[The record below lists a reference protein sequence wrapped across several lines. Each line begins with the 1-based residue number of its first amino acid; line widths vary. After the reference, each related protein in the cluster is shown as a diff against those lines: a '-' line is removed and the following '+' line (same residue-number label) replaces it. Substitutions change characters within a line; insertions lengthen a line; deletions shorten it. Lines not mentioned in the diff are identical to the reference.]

1 MMGFLA
7 PWMLLGA
14 LTAAIPIA
22 LHLIQ
27 RHKPV
32 VVHWAA
38 MDFLL
43 QSIRETRSASRLRD
57 MILLAC
63 RVLLLALAA
72 FALSRP
78 LFGWFSGSGPVD
90 LALLLDIS
98 GSMATSESTPEGPR
112 TRLELLKTEAALL
125 LQSLPAGSR
134 VRMLPFGDGADTGQG
149 SPEGTD
155 PAAAQ
160 ELLSGLQQT
169 SLGTR
174 LEPALDLA
182 GALLRQSDMSNKK
195 VWIVSDAPASV
206 WTTASGALRTL
217 SANLPGATFGW
228 SRLGKAPAS
237 HIQMLDSSPEGGLLL
252 ANVRQPW
259 RVRIRNNGTETAR
272 AITVRLAI
280 DRAGGSSPST
290 PSSNPDPIDSPSSHN
305 TPDEIS
311 VAELAPGQERV
322 LHLEALLPA
331 GRLGLIATAFWA
343 NERWPGDG
351 QLASVVEAR
360 APKRV
365 LIVEKPFSPD
375 MAEGS
380 GFFLE
385 QALQALAG
393 DTPGSGISPNT
404 TQNNLEIIR
413 CRPTDLDTALLANLD
428 MVFLAGISPVSLPEE
443 KAAQLLNWCQAG
455 KLLVAWGPFQAQNNT
470 PSTPPGSPWGSLF
483 TDTAPA
489 RTLATPS
496 VPNVSRASG
505 FLAPFAQPPLD
516 QLGRLALRRLHPAP
530 EESQTEGPP
539 TEASAKKNSANSDC
553 LLKASSG
560 EPLVRRHSL
569 GRGEVIRLDLGV
581 DPADSDLVLSAI
593 FPPLV
598 GALASQADTVA
609 LAGHNLP
616 AGTLPASLGLDTGLL
631 STGPS
636 GLLRSNLN
644 TAQTNQAKAWRQAG
658 IWHLEENSIPVPNAI
673 WAIRG
678 GVNEG
683 DDLEPAAPSLAKD
696 SSGGVLMVTEGPGAN
711 VVNLAGGNG
720 SEAGWWLLAAV
731 LALLF
736 GEGLVA
742 RWAGSSL

>member
-57 MILLAC
+57 RILLAC

-78 LFGWFSGSGPVD
+78 LFGWFAGGGPVD

-134 VRMLPFGDGADTGQG
+134 VRMLPFGDGADTGQS

-182 GALLRQSDMSNKK
+182 GALLRQSNMSNKK
-195 VWIVSDAPASV
+195 VWIVSDAPASA

-217 SANLPGATFGW
+217 SANLPGATLGW

-280 DRAGGSSPST
+280 DRAGGSNPST
-290 PSSNPDPIDSPSSHN
+290 LSSNPDPIDSPSSQN

-311 VAELAPGQERV
+311 VAELASGQERV

-343 NERWPGDG
+343 SERWPGDS

-393 DTPGSGISPNT
+393 DTLGSGISPNT

-470 PSTPPGSPWGSLF
+470 PSTPSGSPWGSLF

-496 VPNVSRASG
+496 VPNVSRASS

-516 QLGRLALRRLHPAP
+516 QLGRLALRRLQPAP

-539 TEASAKKNSANSDC
+539 TEASAKINSANSDC

-644 TAQTNQAKAWRQAG
+644 TAQTSQAKAWRQAG
-658 IWHLEENSIPVPNAI
+658 IWQLEENSIPVPNAI

-696 SSGGVLMVTEGPGAN
+696 SSGGVLMVTDGPGAN